1 MPDQVFQQRVADLHR
16 GEARLSGDLTN
27 QLDQCY
33 VVGGSKLSLSLQVPL
48 LFEGRPHPRV
58 HDGVACPVQRRQHAR
73 GRRRFEV
80 GQAGQQ
86 LELREVPVNAADFR
100 LISLHQSA
108 EFFSTW

>member
-1 MPDQVFQQRVADLHR
+1 
-16 GEARLSGDLTN
+16 
-27 QLDQCY
+27 
-33 VVGGSKLSLSLQVPL
+33 
-48 LFEGRPHPRV
+48 
-58 HDGVACPVQRRQHAR
+58 VACPVQRRQHAR